1 MHRWHEPGCRQPDV
15 SASSGF
21 PYCAYCFAAPLLEEQ
36 LVAPPAPPRLEDQR
50 RMNLSWPSIVT
61 YSDWEGDGEGPTP
74 QDENKSENSA
84 SGSKPGKS
92 LLPELPSEDS
102 IRLLQLKPGTD
113 GEPVHANFEIVRI
126 NRIPVP
132 LYEALSYTSVCDPAD
147 PSESCPV
154 YIGKYWDVVHVSAN
168 CGKAL
173 RRLRHQKG
181 DRLLWVDAL
190 CIDHGDSEERN
201 TQVRIL
207 REVYS
212 RATKVL
218 AYLGDGRSNIGP
230 ALSFLKEITTF
241 HPTLQEHPLTLSKDV
256 RSSLLEL
263 LQQPYFSRLWV
274 LQETL
279 MARKLE
285 LVCGGASATWPKRSF
300 GEISGLDVPSWLLR
314 DAKWYPFTAR
324 DLLNVLVEGSV
335 YQCSDPRDK
344 VFAVLGLMGEK
355 LITPDYRL
363 PTESVYV
370 GIAAYFAMNPHT
382 ADFLALA
389 GQKNRNFDL
398 PSWVPDWSQHLS
410 LPSLDTFL
418 QSGIRNDPDDLVL
431 EGAIRVKFEGLSNS
445 VCDIKVS
452 STTGTLQLQGFKL
465 CRVAGEKSL
474 VRDFTHV
481 RLPSEVEGFFI
492 ISIPHQNYE
501 LHELDNLYLLNGY
514 NYPVILRE
522 KTRQGHILVSAC
534 VLFIGAPSSK
544 LLVSW
549 YRRQRRLGPSL
560 QLTVSALTPED
571 DHSLQHLY
579 SRLGSSPLPST
590 SPPPP
595 STARARALSFLML
608 PHTAI
613 QKIEKALRGDWHRW
627 NQELGWMFR
636 DQSAI
641 WRFLIEVNQLG
652 TDERTGED
660 RINLRGPDYIYITE
674 SEINF
679 ATIYT
684 WDLSQFCWSFLHQ
697 TDPVQPVP
705 QLPWSPMVDQ
715 LRSHLPEIRKWAQ
728 VTEQLLRVFK
738 YTADSLGENWDS
750 FPGSQLPRKWSRNY
764 EKFLAMH
771 GPTVQQGIGAQQ
783 RQRPHLGSDHLWS
796 PFEFEGQLRAR
807 EEIWTL
813 RVPEELGSGGS
824 NIDAHA
830 LLHFLGLDLY
840 NEQRV
845 DLV

>member
-1 MHRWHEPGCRQPDV
+1 MRRWHEPGCRRPDV
-15 SASSGF
+15 FASNGF
-21 PYCAYCFAAPLLEEQ
+21 PYCAYCFGTPLEEQ
-36 LVAPPAPPRLEDQR
+36 LAATPPPPQLEDKR
-50 RMNLSWPSIVT
+50 RMNLSWPPIVT
-61 YSDWEGDGEGPTP
+61 YSDWQGEEEVPKRQVGNQN
-74 QDENKSENSA
+74 QDSESE
-84 SGSKPGKS
+84 SFPGKS
-92 LLPELPSEDS
+92 LLPELPSADS
-102 IRLLQLKPGTD
+102 IRLLRLKPGTD
-113 GEPVHANFEIVRI
+113 SEPIHANLEIVRI
-126 NRIPVP
+126 NQIPLP

-154 YIGKYWDVVHVSAN
+154 YIGKYWDVVHVSTN

-190 CIDHGDSEERN
+190 CINYGDPEERN
-201 TQVRIL
+201 AQVCIL

-218 AYLGDGRSNIGP
+218 AYVGDERSNIGP
-230 ALSFLKEITTF
+230 AMSFLKEITTF
-241 HPTLQEHPLTLSKDV
+241 HPALQEHPLTLSKDV
-256 RSSLLEL
+256 RSSFWKLF
-263 LQQPYFSRLWV
+263 QQPYFSRLWV

-279 MARKLE
+279 MARELE
-285 LVCGGASATWPKRSF
+285 LVCGGVSAPWPKRSF
-300 GEISGLDVPSWLLR
+300 VDNSGLDVPSWLSR
-314 DAKWYPFTAR
+314 DSKWYPFTTR

-335 YQCSDPRDK
+335 YQCTDPRDK

-355 LITPDYRL
+355 LITPDYQL

-370 GIAAYFAMNPHT
+370 GIAAFFAMNTHT
-382 ADFLALA
+382 ADLLALA

-398 PSWVPDWSQHLS
+398 PSWVPDWSQHLL

-431 EGAIRVKFEGLSNS
+431 DGAIRVKFEGLSKS
-445 VCDIKVS
+445 VGDIKVS
-452 STTGTLQLQGFKL
+452 STTGTLRLQGFKL
-465 CRVAGEKSL
+465 CTVAGEKSL
-474 VRDFTHV
+474 VRDYTHV

-501 LHELDNLYLLNGY
+501 VHESDNLYLLNGY

-522 KTRQGHILVSAC
+522 KTSQVHTLVSAC
-534 VLFIGAPSSK
+534 VLFIGPPSSK
-544 LLVSW
+544 LLISW

-560 QLTVSALTPED
+560 QLTVSALAPED
-571 DHSLQHLY
+571 DHSFQQLC
-579 SRLGSSPLPST
+579 SKLGPLSLPNA
-590 SPPPP
+590 SPPPTP
-595 STARARALSFLML
+595 TLRARALSFLML

-613 QKIEKALRGDWHRW
+613 QKIEKTLRIDWYKW

-641 WRFLIEVNQLG
+641 WQFLIEVNQLS
-652 TDERTGED
+652 TDERTGEE
-660 RINLRGPDYIYITE
+660 RINLRGPDYSSITE
-674 SEINF
+674 SEIDF

-684 WDLSQFCWSFLHQ
+684 WDLSQFCWSFLHE
-697 TDPVQPVP
+697 TDAAQPAP
-705 QLPWSPMVDQ
+705 QLEWSPMVDQ
-715 LRSHLPEIRKWAQ
+715 LRSHILKIQKWAQ

-738 YTADSLGENWDS
+738 YTADSLEEDWDS
-750 FPGSQLPRKWSRNY
+750 FPGTQLLREWSRNY

-771 GPTVQQGIGAQQ
+771 GSTIKQGIESQQG
-783 RQRPHLGSDHLWS
+783 QRPHLRSDHLWS
-796 PFEFEGQLRAR
+796 PSEFESQLRAR

-813 RVPEELGSGGS
+813 RVPEERGLGDS